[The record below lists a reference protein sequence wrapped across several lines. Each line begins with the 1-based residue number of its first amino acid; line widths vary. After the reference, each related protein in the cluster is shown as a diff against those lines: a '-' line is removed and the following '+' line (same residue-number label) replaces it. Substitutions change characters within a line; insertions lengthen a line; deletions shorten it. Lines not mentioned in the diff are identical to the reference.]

1 MGKAEKKYRRISNL
15 YYIASFLQTIIIAIL
30 LFIIFSKIY
39 VYIKDIVYNKTAI
52 MVGMTFLP
60 YLPVITVTL
69 LILLFCVMLISW
81 ISLVTPIV
89 LNDLCKERR
98 LLFSKI
104 SVFYSF
110 GIYSLI
116 KFCEKTVT
124 GYMFVFML
132 KKIDVEFILF
142 LIIHLFFL
150 VILCVLS
157 HRSKNINKNIA
168 ETVWFNV
175 R

>member
-1 MGKAEKKYRRISNL
+1 MNKAKKKYRRISNL
-15 YYIASFLQTIIIAIL
+15 YYIAAFLQTFIIVIL

-81 ISLVTPIV
+81 ISLVTPLV
-89 LNDLCKERR
+89 FNDLCKERR
-98 LLFSKI
+98 LLFSKF

-116 KFCEKTVT
+116 KFFEKTVT
-124 GYMFVFML
+124 GYELVFML
-132 KKIDVEFILF
+132 KKVDVEFILF
-142 LIIHLFFL
+142 FAIHLFFL
-150 VILCVLS
+150 IILCVLS
-157 HRSKNINKNIA
+157 HKSKNINNKIA
-168 ETVWFNV
+168 ETVRFNV
-175 R
+175 Q